1 MSEMLRVVRRVA
13 KCGLSGCGVVV
24 GLCGHFAWTPMTI
37 GGHTEEAQVVQT
49 GRAVH
54 MRKGDWHSWS
64 IPVDYC
70 TITHLFVLPQ
80 ALTEADAY
88 LGIL

>member
-1 MSEMLRVVRRVA
+1 MWA
-13 KCGLSGCGVVV
+13 
-24 GLCGHFAWTPMTI
+24 
-37 GGHTEEAQVVQT
+37 GGHAEEAEIFQT

-54 MRKGDWHSWS
+54 MRKGDWHRWS
-64 IPVDYC
+64 LPVDYF

-80 ALTEADAY
+80 ALAEADAY